1 MRIWLALARASILW
15 LSERSGA
22 AHVFEDVV
30 PVAVT
35 MGGESTHRRR
45 SFKTKCANSPRPQPE
60 VQLNRG
66 CWTVATVFAG
76 VFGGFTL
83 LELAQPKPRRQ
94 VALWGG
100 LPRAHLSRPPSPA
113 VPARSSRR
121 R

>member
-22 AHVFEDVV
+22 ADVFEDVV

-76 VFGGFTL
+76 V
-83 LELAQPKPRRQ
+83 LADLRCSNLGRPSLADRLRFEQ
-94 VALWGG
+94 VCG
-100 LPRAHLSRPPSPA
+100 PSP
-113 VPARSSRR
+113 VARA
-121 R
+121 